1 MYFLR
6 GSLPWQGLPANTK
19 KEKYDK
25 IKDKK
30 VNTSVEVLCKG
41 FPEEFCKY
49 LSYCRNLKLDEK
61 PDYQYLRGL
70 FKGLF
75 EQKGYELDY
84 LYDFQKSTASKAASI
99 RKLPEPEKKEEVED
113 KKYNSNGVKPP
124 RAEEQKAVLLQKQIN
139 LIQKTINANA
149 SSQQVASAPAEK
161 QPPKMTTTG
170 GKSTSF
176 RNPTAE
182 LANARK
188 DTSAT
193 AAAGSGIVSSN
204 QKGGSY

>member
-6 GSLPWQGLPANTK
+6 GTLPWQGLPANTK

-30 VNTSVEVLCKG
+30 VNTSVEQLCKG

-49 LSYCRNLKLDEK
+49 LSYCRNLKFDEK

-84 LYDFQKSTASKAASI
+84 LYDF
-99 RKLPEPEKKEEVED
+99 
-113 KKYNSNGVKPP
+113 
-124 RAEEQKAVLLQKQIN
+124 
-139 LIQKTINANA
+139 
-149 SSQQVASAPAEK
+149 
-161 QPPKMTTTG
+161 
-170 GKSTSF
+170 
-176 RNPTAE
+176 
-182 LANARK
+182 
-188 DTSAT
+188 
-193 AAAGSGIVSSN
+193 
-204 QKGGSY
+204 